1 MRRSVFLWS
10 LPSSDAFGQSPTDR
24 GVFATLPGHDGL
36 VTCVEFVDDS
46 RLLSADDTGLIKLW
60 RNINSSVWIRCVCV
74 LHRAELLITLC
85 RLVGPIT
92 KCSGAYKKHFCVM
105 CPYTSGVYRDWQL
118 GLTPE
123 GLERRRTGCAPLYPI
138 FNSSRMRLVGDLQ
151 EVETISMKGRYP
163 LSVALAKLPQADGGN
178 SGSSLL
184 AIVLTTRHLH
194 SSDPRGWKHRQT
206 HSHLYAVGKCCMPSV
221 VGIYSTAAEVFLS
234 LSHRLQFLVT
244 KTGSAP
250 YAFARQRRRL
260 NP

>member
-10 LPSSDAFGQSPTDR
+10 LPLSDAFGQSPTDR

-46 RLLSADDTGLIKLW
+46 RLLSADDTGAIKLW
-60 RNINSSVWIRCVCV
+60 RTLNSSVRMHLCLASC
-74 LHRAELLITLC
+74 AEHLIALC

-92 KCSGAYKKHFCVM
+92 KCSGTYKKHFCIM
-105 CPYTSGVYRDWQL
+105 YPCTSRVYRDWQL

-123 GLERRRTGCAPLYPI
+123 GLERWRTGCALLYPVLDL
-138 FNSSRMRLVGDLQ
+138 STMRPVGDLQ

-163 LSVALAKLPQADGGN
+163 LALALAKLPQADGGN
-178 SGSSLL
+178 AGSSLL
-184 AIVLTTRHLH
+184 AIVLTTRHLR
-194 SSDPRGWKHRQT
+194 SSDSRGWKHRQT
-206 HSHLYAVGKCCMPSV
+206 HSYLYAVGKRCMLSV
-221 VGIYSTAAEVFLS
+221 VCIYLTAAEVFLS
-234 LSHRLQFLVT
+234 LFHRLQFLIT

-250 YAFARQRRRL
+250 YAFARQHRRL